1 MLPTNQKG
9 FTLIELCVV
18 IVILGILIAVGVVS
32 YEHAIE
38 SIRKTDVLVLMGA
51 EIPAQNRYF
60 LMRHH
65 YARAWHLLDAAPS
78 VVRTPSADNP
88 YANGL
93 ENTIFFTRGKDANGE
108 PRSGFQV
115 YFENIGTAWFM
126 TADRVG
132 SEKYGYTLIRPFD
145 AEQVY
150 CIPTKHNNPSIKI
163 CTDFMGV
170 DTEDQIPPDPRLS
183 VGLNDEH
190 ND

>member
-1 MLPTNQKG
+1 MLLTNRKG
-9 FTLIELCVV
+9 FTLMEMCVV
-18 IVILGILIAVGVVS
+18 IVILGILVAICAVS

-38 SIRKTDVLVLMGA
+38 SIRKANVLVLMGT
-51 EIPAQNRYF
+51 EISSQDRYF
-60 LMRHH
+60 LTKRR

-78 VVRTPSADNP
+78 FVRTPSEDNP

-93 ENTIFFTRGKDANGE
+93 ENTIFFTRGKNANGE

-145 AEQVY
+145 TEQVY
-150 CIPTKHNNPSIKI
+150 CIPTKQNNPSIKI

-170 DTEDQIPPDPRLS
+170 DTVDQIPPDPRQP
-183 VGLNDEH
+183 VGLNDE
-190 ND
+190 NDD